1 MDNKKF
7 EQLIHLITNENE
19 EQARALFHDIVVEK
33 SREIYEGMM
42 DQEGGLGGQVGDFQ
56 DEIASEEQGMTEE
69 EEEDGFGDLGDEGDE
84 EEISLDG
91 DEEDFGGEE
100 GDFGAE
106 GGEEGLED
114 RVVSLEDK
122 LDELMAEF
130 EELMADEEGE
140 EEHAGGFGDEEGDG
154 SIEGDDDMDMG
165 DEEGDEFGAPDEE
178 EAMMEAVQLKQVGG
192 STYNKFGTMGDNG
205 AQTKSP
211 ALTKPKVVST
221 GAKPVN
227 VTGSAES
234 VPTSPKAPS
243 NYGTKGE
250 TSVKG
255 AGNFKN
261 SPGQN
266 AGKTS
271 FKEKVSGGFGTKT
284 PQGKEVG
291 AGGSVSQNDKS
302 IVGES
307 RRTRK

>member
-69 EEEDGFGDLGDEGDE
+69 DEDGFGDLGDEGDE

-291 AGGSVSQNDKS
+291 SGGSVSQNDKS

>member
-1 MDNKKF
+1 
-7 EQLIHLITNENE
+7 
-19 EQARALFHDIVVEK
+19 
-33 SREIYEGMM
+33 
-42 DQEGGLGGQVGDFQ
+42 
-56 DEIASEEQGMTEE
+56 
-69 EEEDGFGDLGDEGDE
+69 
-84 EEISLDG
+84 
-91 DEEDFGGEE
+91 
-100 GDFGAE
+100 
-106 GGEEGLED
+106 
-114 RVVSLEDK
+114 
-122 LDELMAEF
+122 MAEF

-140 EEHAGGFGDEEGDG
+140 EEHAGGFGDEEGAD

-227 VTGSAES
+227 VTGSSES
-234 VPTSPKAPS
+234 VPNAPKNPS
-243 NYGTKGE
+243 NAYTKGE

-291 AGGSVSQNDKS
+291 TGGSVSQNDKS

>member
-1 MDNKKF
+1 MTSKF
-7 EQLIHLITNENE
+7 EQLIEYVINDD
-19 EQARALFHDIVVEK
+19 EQKARELFHNIVVEK

-69 EEEDGFGDLGDEGDE
+69 DEDGFGDLGDEGDE

-291 AGGSVSQNDKS
+291 SGGSVSQNDKS

>member
-7 EQLIHLITNENE
+7 EQLIQLITNENE

-33 SREIYEGMM
+33 SREIYESMM

-69 EEEDGFGDLGDEGDE
+69 DEDGFGDLGDEGDE

-192 STYNKFGTMGDNG
+192 STYYKFGTMGDNG

-243 NYGTKGE
+243 NAYTKGE

-291 AGGSVSQNDKS
+291 SGGSVAQNDKS

-307 RRTRK
+307 RKRK

>member
-7 EQLIHLITNENE
+7 EQLIQLITNENE

-69 EEEDGFGDLGDEGDE
+69 DEDGFGDLGDEGDE